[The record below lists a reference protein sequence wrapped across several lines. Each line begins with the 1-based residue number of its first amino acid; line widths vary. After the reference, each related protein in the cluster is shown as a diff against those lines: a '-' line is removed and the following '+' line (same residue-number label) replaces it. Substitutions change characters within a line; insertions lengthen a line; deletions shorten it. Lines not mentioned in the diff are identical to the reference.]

1 MKHPQNLNVN
11 SSLTIHIK
19 EHHPHPPPP
28 QKKKEEEEEEEENKK
43 IKVFWPEKEQGH
55 HKPDLKLYQ

>member
-28 QKKKEEEEEEEENKK
+28 KKKKEEEEEENKK